1 MKNQELHLRTVADMA
16 VWNLEL
22 DDELNQLAVAQA
34 NKVLSQY
41 PDLEDTDSWVG
52 IMGTLPDKLEEHL
65 KHHLHTP
72 DLHRLLEGSTVEFIK
87 ECQKELPDVDWTAL
101 PEDVASEVWT
111 RLANKTL
118 DQIMN

>member
-65 KHHLHTP
+65 KHRLHTP
-72 DLHRLLEGSTVEFIK
+72 DLHRLLEGSTVEFIE